1 MRVCL
6 AISNQIEGLPWW
18 FSDQEPAWQCK
29 RCGLVP
35 GRADPLEKEM
45 AAHSGVL
52 TWESLWTEEL
62 GGLQSVGHQRVGQD
76 LATKQQQQQQ
86 SRQKCEKGGRKRGE
100 AEPRL
105 EEARCPFACRLWE
118 GLRGDPGQFCRGR
131 VMQRP

>member
-1 MRVCL
+1 MIKNPPGNARDAVWSL
-6 AISNQIEGLPWW
+6 
-18 FSDQEPAWQCK
+18 
-29 RCGLVP
+29 

-52 TWESLWTEEL
+52 AWESLWTEEL

-76 LATKQQQQQQ
+76 LATKQQQQQQQ

-131 VMQRP
+131 VVQRP